1 MDELKKAL
9 LAEPLSQAEAHAL
22 MKRIMA
28 GDLTPVQTAGVL
40 MALRTRGE
48 TPEEI
53 AGFAAGMREAAVR
66 VETRRQP
73 LLDIVGTGGVAPEA
87 FNISTTTCF
96 VVAAGGV
103 AVAKHGNRA
112 ASSKSGSFD
121 LIEALG
127 IRIDIPPAKVAEAI
141 ETVGLGFLFARSHH
155 PAMRFVAPVRAELGV
170 RTVFNLLGPLTN
182 PAFASLNL
190 VGVSSPGLVEPFARV
205 LRDLGSRRALVV
217 HGRMVRTE
225 GFADAPLS
233 GQTAGAAVHRADDPL
248 SGQTADAAVHRAD
261 APLSGQ
267 TADAAVHL
275 EAIDE
280 LALGENVVAELKD
293 GQIRTYPFRPEEVG
307 LQPAPYQA
315 IGGGSAAENALEAR
329 AILGGQQRGPKRDAV
344 ALNAGAAFYLAGRV
358 ESVAEGVRLAQQ
370 LLDEGAGLEVL
381 ERLVR
386 LTQA

>member
-1 MDELKKAL
+1 VDELKKAL

-28 GDLTPVQTAGVL
+28 GDLTPAQTAGVL

-190 VGVSSPGLVEPFARV
+190 VGVSSPALVEPFARV
-205 LRDLGSRRALVV
+205 LRDLGSSRALVV
-217 HGRMVRTE
+217 HGRMVRAE
-225 GFADAPLS
+225 GLVDARL
-233 GQTAGAAVHRADDPL
+233 L
-248 SGQTADAAVHRAD
+248 GQTADAAVHLED
-261 APLSGQ
+261 DPLSGQ

>member
-1 MDELKKAL
+1 VDELKKAL
-9 LAEPLSQAEAHAL
+9 LAEPLSRAEAHAL
-22 MKRIMA
+22 MRRIMA

-127 IRIDIPPAKVAEAI
+127 IRIDIPAEKVAEAI
-141 ETVGLGFLFARSHH
+141 ETVGLGFLFARNHH
-155 PAMRFVAPVRAELGV
+155 PAMRYVAPVRAELGV

-190 VGVSSPGLVEPFARV
+190 VGVSSPALVEPFAQV
-205 LRDLGSRRALVV
+205 LRDLGSSRALVV
-217 HGRMVRTE
+217 HGQMARGE
-225 GFADAPLS
+225 G
-233 GQTAGAAVHRADDPL
+233 
-248 SGQTADAAVHRAD
+248 
-261 APLSGQ
+261 
-267 TADAAVHL
+267 L

-280 LALGENVVAELKD
+280 LALGDNLVAELRD
-293 GQIRTYPFRPEEVG
+293 GQIRTYRLQPEEVG
-307 LQPAPYQA
+307 LEPAPYAA
-315 IGGGSAAENALEAR
+315 IGGGTAAENAAEAR
-329 AILGGQQRGPKRDAV
+329 AILSGQQRGPKRDAV

-358 ESVAEGVRLAQQ
+358 EGVAEGVRLAQQ
-370 LLDEGAGLEVL
+370 LLDEGAGLAVL
-381 ERLVR
+381 ERLVHF
-386 LTQA
+386 TQA

>member
-9 LAEPLSQAEAHAL
+9 LAEPLSRAEAHAL
-22 MKRIMA
+22 MRRIMA

-127 IRIDIPPAKVAEAI
+127 IRIDIPAEKVAEAI
-141 ETVGLGFLFARSHH
+141 ETVGLGFLFARNHH
-155 PAMRFVAPVRAELGV
+155 PAMRYVAPVRAELGV

-190 VGVSSPGLVEPFARV
+190 VGVSSPALVEPFAQV
-205 LRDLGSRRALVV
+205 LRDLGSSRALVV
-217 HGRMVRTE
+217 HGQMARGE
-225 GFADAPLS
+225 G
-233 GQTAGAAVHRADDPL
+233 
-248 SGQTADAAVHRAD
+248 
-261 APLSGQ
+261 
-267 TADAAVHL
+267 L

-280 LALGENVVAELKD
+280 LALGDNLVAELRD
-293 GQIRTYPFRPEEVG
+293 GQIRTYRLQPEEVG
-307 LQPAPYQA
+307 LEPAPYAA
-315 IGGGSAAENALEAR
+315 IGGGTAAENAAEAR
-329 AILGGQQRGPKRDAV
+329 AILSGQQRGPKRDAV

-358 ESVAEGVRLAQQ
+358 EGVAEGVRLAQQ
-370 LLDEGAGLEVL
+370 LLDEGAGLAVL
-381 ERLVR
+381 ERLVHF
-386 LTQA
+386 TQA

>member
-28 GDLTPVQTAGVL
+28 GDLTPAQTAGVL

-190 VGVSSPGLVEPFARV
+190 VGVSSPALVEPFARV
-205 LRDLGSRRALVV
+205 LRDLGSSRALVV
-217 HGRMVRTE
+217 HGRMVRAE
-225 GFADAPLS
+225 GLVDA
-233 GQTAGAAVHRADDPL
+233 R
-248 SGQTADAAVHRAD
+248 
-261 APLSGQ
+261 LSGQ

-280 LALGENVVAELKD
+280 LALGENVVAELKN
-293 GQIRTYPFRPEEVG
+293 GQIHTYPFRPEEVG

>member
-22 MKRIMA
+22 MRRIMA

-127 IRIDIPPAKVAEAI
+127 IRIDIPAEKVAEAI
-141 ETVGLGFLFARSHH
+141 ETVGLGFLFARNHH
-155 PAMRFVAPVRAELGV
+155 PAMRYVAPVRAELGV

-190 VGVSSPGLVEPFARV
+190 VGVSSPALVEPFARV
-205 LRDLGSRRALVV
+205 LRDLGSSRALVV
-217 HGRMVRTE
+217 HGQMARGE
-225 GFADAPLS
+225 G
-233 GQTAGAAVHRADDPL
+233 
-248 SGQTADAAVHRAD
+248 
-261 APLSGQ
+261 
-267 TADAAVHL
+267 L

-280 LALGENVVAELKD
+280 LALGENLVAELKD
-293 GQIRTYPFRPEEVG
+293 SQIHTYRLRPEAVG
-307 LQPAPYQA
+307 LEPAPYAA
-315 IGGGSAAENALEAR
+315 IGGGTAAENAAEAR
-329 AILGGQQRGPKRDAV
+329 AILSGQQRGPKRDAV

-358 ESVAEGVRLAQQ
+358 EGVAEGVRLAQQ
-370 LLDEGAGLEVL
+370 LLDEGAGLAVL
-381 ERLVR
+381 ERLIQ

>member
-22 MKRIMA
+22 MRRIMA

-127 IRIDIPPAKVAEAI
+127 IRIDIPAEKVAEAI
-141 ETVGLGFLFARSHH
+141 ETVGLGFLFARNHH
-155 PAMRFVAPVRAELGV
+155 PAMRYVAPVRAELGV

-190 VGVSSPGLVEPFARV
+190 VGVSSPALVEPFARV
-205 LRDLGSRRALVV
+205 LRDLGSSRALVV
-217 HGRMVRTE
+217 HGQMARGE
-225 GFADAPLS
+225 G
-233 GQTAGAAVHRADDPL
+233 
-248 SGQTADAAVHRAD
+248 
-261 APLSGQ
+261 
-267 TADAAVHL
+267 L

-280 LALGENVVAELKD
+280 LALGENLVAELQD
-293 GQIRTYPFRPEEVG
+293 GQIRTYRLRPEEVG
-307 LQPAPYQA
+307 LEPAPYAA
-315 IGGGSAAENALEAR
+315 IGGGTAAENAAEAR
-329 AILGGQQRGPKRDAV
+329 AILSGQQRGPKRDAV

-358 ESVAEGVRLAQQ
+358 EGVVEGVRLAQQ
-370 LLDEGAGLEVL
+370 LLDEGAGLAVL
-381 ERLVR
+381 ERLIQ

>member
-121 LIEALG
+121 LVEALG
-127 IRIDIPPAKVAEAI
+127 IRIDLPPAKVAEAI
-141 ETVGLGFLFARSHH
+141 ETVGLGFLFARNHH
-155 PAMRFVAPVRAELGV
+155 PAMRYVAPVRAELGV

-190 VGVSSPGLVEPFARV
+190 VGVSSPALVETFARV
-205 LRDLGSRRALVV
+205 LRDLGSSRALVV
-217 HGRMVRTE
+217 HGQMASE
-225 GFADAPLS
+225 GGLEDPPLS
-233 GQTAGAAVHRADDPL
+233 GQTAAAAVH
-248 SGQTADAAVHRAD
+248 Q
-261 APLSGQ
+261 
-267 TADAAVHL
+267 

-280 LALGENVVAELKD
+280 LALGENLVAELRD
-293 GQIRTYPFRPEEVG
+293 GQIHTYRLRPEEVG
-307 LQPAPYQA
+307 LQPAPYRA
-315 IGGGSAAENALEAR
+315 IKGGNAAENAVEAR
-329 AILGGQQRGPKRDAV
+329 AILGGQQQGPKRDAV

-358 ESVAEGVRLAQQ
+358 GSLAEGVGLAQQ
-370 LLDEGAGLEVL
+370 LLDEGAGLAVL

-386 LTQA
+386 LTQP

>member
-9 LAEPLSQAEAHAL
+9 LAEPLSQAEAQAL

-127 IRIDIPPAKVAEAI
+127 IRIDLPPAKVAEAI
-141 ETVGLGFLFARSHH
+141 ETVGLGFLFARNHH

-190 VGVSSPGLVEPFARV
+190 VGVSSPALVEPFARV
-205 LRDLGSRRALVV
+205 LRDLGSSRALVV
-217 HGRMVRTE
+217 HGRMARGGNPAAAIQE
-225 GFADAPLS
+225 GDDPLL
-233 GQTAGAAVHRADDPL
+233 GQTAGAAVHLEDDPL
-248 SGQTADAAVHRAD
+248 LGQTA
-261 APLSGQ
+261 G
-267 TADAAVHL
+267 AAVHL

-280 LALGENVVAELKD
+280 LALGENLVAELRD
-293 GQIRTYPFRPEEVG
+293 GQIHTYPFRPQEVG
-307 LQPAPYQA
+307 LQPVSYEA
-315 IGGGSAAENALEAR
+315 IGGGSAAENAQVAR
-329 AILGGQQRGPKRDAV
+329 AILGGQERGPKRDAV

-358 ESVAEGVRLAQQ
+358 ESVAEGVRLAEQ
-370 LLDEGAGLEVL
+370 LLDEGAGLAVL

-386 LTQA
+386 LTHA

>member
-22 MKRIMA
+22 MRRIMA

-127 IRIDIPPAKVAEAI
+127 IRIDIPAEKVAEAI
-141 ETVGLGFLFARSHH
+141 ETVGLGFLFARNHH
-155 PAMRFVAPVRAELGV
+155 PAMRYVAPVRAELGV

-190 VGVSSPGLVEPFARV
+190 VGVSSPALVEPFARV
-205 LRDLGSRRALVV
+205 LRDLGSSRALVV
-217 HGRMVRTE
+217 HGQMTRGE
-225 GFADAPLS
+225 G
-233 GQTAGAAVHRADDPL
+233 
-248 SGQTADAAVHRAD
+248 
-261 APLSGQ
+261 
-267 TADAAVHL
+267 L

-280 LALGENVVAELKD
+280 LALGDNLVAELKD
-293 GQIRTYPFRPEEVG
+293 GQIHTYRLRPEEVG
-307 LQPAPYQA
+307 LEPAPYTA
-315 IGGGSAAENALEAR
+315 IGGGTAAENAAVAR
-329 AILGGQQRGPKRDAV
+329 AILSGQLRGPKRDAV
-344 ALNAGAAFYLAGRV
+344 VLNAGAAFYLAGK
-358 ESVAEGVRLAQQ
+358 SPSIAAGVKMGQA
-370 LLDEGAGLEVL
+370 LLDSGAGMEVL
-381 ERLVR
+381 ERLAK

>member
-9 LAEPLSQAEAHAL
+9 LAEPLSRIEAQAL
-22 MKRIMA
+22 MRRIMS
-28 GDLTPVQTAGVL
+28 GDLSPVQTAGVL

-141 ETVGLGFLFARSHH
+141 ETVGLGFLFARNHH

-190 VGVSSPGLVEPFARV
+190 VGVSSPKLVEPFAQV
-205 LRDLGSRRALVV
+205 LRDLGSSRALVV
-217 HGRMVRTE
+217 HGRMQR
-225 GFADAPLS
+225 
-233 GQTAGAAVHRADDPL
+233 TAGAA
-248 SGQTADAAVHRAD
+248 
-261 APLSGQ
+261 
-267 TADAAVHL
+267 L
-275 EAIDE
+275 EPIDE
-280 LALGENVVAELKD
+280 LVLGENLVAELRD
-293 GQIRTYPFRPEEVG
+293 GQISTYVLRPEEVG
-307 LQPAPYQA
+307 LQIAPYEA
-315 IGGGSAAENALEAR
+315 VGGGSAAGNAAEAR
-329 AILGGQQRGPKRDAV
+329 AILGGKLRGPKRDAV
-344 ALNAGAAFYLAGRV
+344 AFNAGAAFYLAGRV
-358 ESVAEGVRLAQQ
+358 ECVAEGVQLAQQ
-370 LLDEGAGLEVL
+370 LLDEGAGLAVL

-386 LTQA
+386 LTQT

>member
-9 LAEPLSQAEAHAL
+9 LAEPLSRAEAHAL
-22 MKRIMA
+22 MRRIMA

-103 AVAKHGNRA
+103 VVAKHGNRA

-127 IRIDIPPAKVAEAI
+127 IRIDIPAEKVAEAI
-141 ETVGLGFLFARSHH
+141 ETVGLGFLFARNHH
-155 PAMRFVAPVRAELGV
+155 PAMRYVAPVRAELGV

-190 VGVSSPGLVEPFARV
+190 VGVSSPALVEPFAQV
-205 LRDLGSRRALVV
+205 LRDLGSSRALVV
-217 HGRMVRTE
+217 HGQMARGE
-225 GFADAPLS
+225 G
-233 GQTAGAAVHRADDPL
+233 
-248 SGQTADAAVHRAD
+248 
-261 APLSGQ
+261 
-267 TADAAVHL
+267 L

-280 LALGENVVAELKD
+280 LALGENLVAELKD
-293 GQIRTYPFRPEEVG
+293 GQIRTYRLRPEEVG
-307 LQPAPYQA
+307 LEPAPYAA
-315 IGGGSAAENALEAR
+315 IGGGTAAENAAETR
-329 AILGGQQRGPKRDAV
+329 AILSGQQRGPKRDAV

-358 ESVAEGVRLAQQ
+358 EGVAKGVRLAQQ
-370 LLDEGAGLEVL
+370 LLDEGAGLAVL

-386 LTQA
+386 FTQA

>member
-1 MDELKKAL
+1 MVCQTAQHPRNMGDTVDELRKAL
-9 LAEPLSQAEAHAL
+9 LAEPLSRAEAHAL

-28 GDLTPVQTAGVL
+28 GELTPVQTAGVL

-66 VETRRQP
+66 IETRRKP
-73 LLDIVGTGGVAPEA
+73 LTDIVGTGGVAPDA

-103 AVAKHGNRA
+103 PVAKHGNRA

-121 LIEALG
+121 LLEALG
-127 IRIDIPPAKVAEAI
+127 IRIDLPVEKVAEAI
-141 ETVGLGFLFARSHH
+141 ETLGLGFLFARNHH
-155 PAMRFVAPVRAELGV
+155 PAMRYVAPVRAELGV

-205 LRDLGSRRALVV
+205 LRDLGSSHALVV
-217 HGRMVRTE
+217 HGRMVR
-225 GFADAPLS
+225 G
-233 GQTAGAAVHRADDPL
+233 GG
-248 SGQTADAAVHRAD
+248 
-261 APLSGQ
+261 
-267 TADAAVHL
+267 L

-280 LALGENVVAELKD
+280 LALGENMVAELKD
-293 GQIRTYPFRPEEVG
+293 GQVQTYPLRPEEVG
-307 LQPAPYQA
+307 LQPAPYDA
-315 IGGGSAAENALEAR
+315 IGGGTAAENATEAR
-329 AILGGQQRGPKRDAV
+329 AILSGQQKGPKRDAV
-344 ALNAGAAFYLAGRV
+344 ALNAGAAFYLAGKAQ
-358 ESVAEGVRLAQQ
+358 SIAEGVRLAQQ

-381 ERLVR
+381 ERLIK

>member
-1 MDELKKAL
+1 MVCQTAQHPRNMGDTVDELRKAL
-9 LAEPLSQAEAHAL
+9 LAEPLSRAEAHAL

-28 GDLTPVQTAGVL
+28 GELTPVQTAGVL

-66 VETRRQP
+66 IETRRKP
-73 LLDIVGTGGVAPEA
+73 LTDIVGTGGVAPDA

-103 AVAKHGNRA
+103 PVAKHGNRA

-121 LIEALG
+121 LLEALG
-127 IRIDIPPAKVAEAI
+127 IRIDPPVEKVAEAI
-141 ETVGLGFLFARSHH
+141 ETLGLGFLFARNHH
-155 PAMRFVAPVRAELGV
+155 PAMRYVAPVRAELGV

-205 LRDLGSRRALVV
+205 LRDLGSSHALVV
-217 HGRMVRTE
+217 HGRMVR
-225 GFADAPLS
+225 G
-233 GQTAGAAVHRADDPL
+233 GG
-248 SGQTADAAVHRAD
+248 
-261 APLSGQ
+261 
-267 TADAAVHL
+267 L

-280 LALGENVVAELKD
+280 LALGENMVAELKD
-293 GQIRTYPFRPEEVG
+293 GQVQTYPLRPEEVG
-307 LQPAPYQA
+307 LQPAPYDA
-315 IGGGSAAENALEAR
+315 IGGGTAAENATEAR
-329 AILGGQQRGPKRDAV
+329 AILSGQQKGPKRDAV
-344 ALNAGAAFYLAGRV
+344 ALNAGAAFYLAGKAQ
-358 ESVAEGVRLAQQ
+358 SIAEGVRLAQQ

-381 ERLVR
+381 ERLIK

>member
-9 LAEPLSQAEAHAL
+9 LAEPLSRAEAHAL
-22 MKRIMA
+22 MRRIMA

-127 IRIDIPPAKVAEAI
+127 IRIDIPAEKVAEAI
-141 ETVGLGFLFARSHH
+141 ETVGLGFLFARNHH
-155 PAMRFVAPVRAELGV
+155 PAMRYVAPVRAELGV

-190 VGVSSPGLVEPFARV
+190 VGVSSPALVEPFAQV
-205 LRDLGSRRALVV
+205 LRDLGSSRALVV
-217 HGRMVRTE
+217 HGQMARGE
-225 GFADAPLS
+225 G
-233 GQTAGAAVHRADDPL
+233 
-248 SGQTADAAVHRAD
+248 
-261 APLSGQ
+261 
-267 TADAAVHL
+267 L

-280 LALGENVVAELKD
+280 LALGDNLVAELRD
-293 GQIRTYPFRPEEVG
+293 GQIRTYRFQPEEVG
-307 LQPAPYQA
+307 LEPAPYAA
-315 IGGGSAAENALEAR
+315 IGGGTAAENAAVAR
-329 AILGGQQRGPKRDAV
+329 AILSGQQRGPKRDAV

-358 ESVAEGVRLAQQ
+358 EGVAEGVRLAQQ
-370 LLDEGAGLEVL
+370 LLDEGAGLAVL
-381 ERLVR
+381 ERLVHF
-386 LTQA
+386 TQA

>member
-9 LAEPLSQAEAHAL
+9 LAEPLSRTEAHAL
-22 MKRIMA
+22 MRRIMA

-127 IRIDIPPAKVAEAI
+127 IRIDIPAEKVAEAI
-141 ETVGLGFLFARSHH
+141 ETVGLGFLFARNHH
-155 PAMRFVAPVRAELGV
+155 PAMRYVAPVRAELGV

-190 VGVSSPGLVEPFARV
+190 VGVSSPALVEPFARV
-205 LRDLGSRRALVV
+205 LRDLGSSRALVV
-217 HGRMVRTE
+217 HGQMACGE
-225 GFADAPLS
+225 G
-233 GQTAGAAVHRADDPL
+233 
-248 SGQTADAAVHRAD
+248 
-261 APLSGQ
+261 
-267 TADAAVHL
+267 L

-280 LALGENVVAELKD
+280 LALGDNLVAELKD
-293 GQIRTYPFRPEEVG
+293 GQIRTYRLQPEEVG
-307 LQPAPYQA
+307 LEPAPYAA
-315 IGGGSAAENALEAR
+315 IGGGTAAENAAEAR
-329 AILGGQQRGPKRDAV
+329 AILSGQQRGPKRDAV

-358 ESVAEGVRLAQQ
+358 EGVAEGVRLAQQ
-370 LLDEGAGLEVL
+370 LLDEGAGLAVL
-381 ERLVR
+381 ERLIQ

>member
-1 MDELKKAL
+1 VDELKKAL
-9 LAEPLSQAEAHAL
+9 LAEPLSRAEAQAL
-22 MKRIMA
+22 MRRIMA

-66 VETRRQP
+66 VETQRQP

-141 ETVGLGFLFARSHH
+141 ETVGLGFLFARNHH

-190 VGVSSPGLVEPFARV
+190 VGVSSPKLVEPFAQV
-205 LRDLGSRRALVV
+205 LRDLGSSRALVV
-217 HGRMVRTE
+217 HGRMQR
-225 GFADAPLS
+225 GAGSSLAH
-233 GQTAGAAVHRADDPL
+233 TAGAV
-248 SGQTADAAVHRAD
+248 
-261 APLSGQ
+261 
-267 TADAAVHL
+267 L
-275 EAIDE
+275 EPIDE
-280 LALGENVVAELKD
+280 LVLGENLVAELKD
-293 GQIRTYPFRPEEVG
+293 GQIRTYALRPEEVG
-307 LQPAPYQA
+307 LQDAPYEA
-315 IGGGSAAENALEAR
+315 VGGGSAAENAAEAR
-329 AILGGQQRGPKRDAV
+329 AILGGKLRGPKRDAV

-358 ESVAEGVRLAQQ
+358 ECMAEGVRLAQQ
-370 LLDEGAGLEVL
+370 LLDEGAGLAVL

-386 LTQA
+386 LTQT

>member
-121 LIEALG
+121 LVEALG
-127 IRIDIPPAKVAEAI
+127 IRIDLPPAKVAEAI
-141 ETVGLGFLFARSHH
+141 ETVGLGFLFARNHH
-155 PAMRFVAPVRAELGV
+155 PAMRYVAPVRAELGV

-190 VGVSSPGLVEPFARV
+190 VGVSSPALVEPFARV
-205 LRDLGSRRALVV
+205 LRDLGSSRALVV
-217 HGRMVRTE
+217 HGQMASE
-225 GFADAPLS
+225 GGLEDPLLS
-233 GQTAGAAVHRADDPL
+233 GQT
-248 SGQTADAAVHRAD
+248 
-261 APLSGQ
+261 
-267 TADAAVHL
+267 

-280 LALGENVVAELKD
+280 LALGENLVAELRD
-293 GQIRTYPFRPEEVG
+293 GQIHIYRLRPEEVG
-307 LQPAPYQA
+307 LQPASYEA
-315 IGGGSAAENALEAR
+315 IRGGSAAENAVEAR

-358 ESVAEGVRLAQQ
+358 GSLAEGVRLAQQ
-370 LLDEGAGLEVL
+370 LLDEGAGLAVL